1 MEERLKVLVWAFDYC
16 KNGRGNFSTL
26 FESTKSIE
34 GNLTCVPDTALSKT
48 DLQTVINNIM
58 VLQGHKKECIR
69 NNQLVQMWVCYL
81 WVEMYSNEEM
91 VVKVDYVTLSDVE
104 YFVSLCKPADVNPK
118 VKKQIC
124 TSKRVPNITLS
135 KALDDYKR
143 SNITQVA
150 DTYNSCPI
158 SKWVLKLNA

>member
-34 GNLTCVPDTALSKT
+34 GNLTCLPDTALSKT

-69 NNQLVQMWVCYL
+69 NNQSVQMRVCYL

-158 SKWVLKLNA
+158 SK

>member
-1 MEERLKVLVWAFDYC
+1 
-16 KNGRGNFSTL
+16 
-26 FESTKSIE
+26 
-34 GNLTCVPDTALSKT
+34 
-48 DLQTVINNIM
+48 
-58 VLQGHKKECIR
+58 
-69 NNQLVQMWVCYL
+69 
-81 WVEMYSNEEM
+81 MYSNEEM

-118 VKKQIC
+118 VKKKIC

-143 SNITQVA
+143 YNITQVA

-158 SKWVLKLNA
+158 SK